1 VELILK
7 QVKDPAKLL
16 LGVNARIEVYKL
28 VDKRDSKVGAKQELY
43 KGFSTSY
50 DQVQFLYYF

>member
-1 VELILK
+1 MLK

-28 VDKRDSKVGAKQELY
+28 VDKRESKVGAQQEEN

-50 DQVQFLYYF
+50 DQVPYSII

>member
-1 VELILK
+1 MLK
-7 QVKDPAKLL
+7 KVKDPAKLL

-28 VDKRDSKVGAKQELY
+28 VDKRDSKIGAKQDLN

-50 DQVQFLYYF
+50 DQVAL

>member
-1 VELILK
+1 MLK

-16 LGVNARIEVYKL
+16 LGLNARIEVYKL

-50 DQVQFLYYF
+50 DQVPFLNYF